1 MIGSLKIFSGSSN
14 KPLAEAICRYAGVK
28 LGKCEIMK
36 FSNENIKVSYNESLR
51 GKDVFIVQSA
61 RETVNESIMELLIM
75 IDAAKHASAA
85 RITAVTPY
93 FPYVRSDKKDE
104 PRISITARLV
114 ADLLEIAGAD
124 RVMTMN
130 LHSPQAQG
138 FFRIPCD
145 HLLATKILCD
155 YWVKNDIDNCVVVA
169 PDAGSAKLAGRYAT
183 RLKLPLAIL
192 DKRRKDDSESPVIQ
206 NVIGD
211 VKGKRTLIFDDEI
224 ASGGSIVEV
233 VTALRNYGVEEITAC
248 CVHGILSGKAVQR
261 IQDSPLKRLIVTD
274 TVHIPPEQ
282 KIEKLEILSIAE
294 LFANAIKCTNKGQSI
309 SGLYF
314 RY

>member
-1 MIGSLKIFSGSSN
+1 M
-14 KPLAEAICRYAGVK
+14 
-28 LGKCEIMK
+28 
-36 FSNENIKVSYNESLR
+36 
-51 GKDVFIVQSA
+51 
-61 RETVNESIMELLIM
+61 
-75 IDAAKHASAA
+75 
-85 RITAVTPY
+85 
-93 FPYVRSDKKDE
+93 
-104 PRISITARLV
+104 
-114 ADLLEIAGAD
+114 
-124 RVMTMN
+124 
-130 LHSPQAQG
+130 
-138 FFRIPCD
+138 
-145 HLLATKILCD
+145 
-155 YWVKNDIDNCVVVA
+155 
-169 PDAGSAKLAGRYAT
+169 
-183 RLKLPLAIL
+183 
-192 DKRRKDDSESPVIQ
+192 IQ

-211 VKGKRTLIFDDEI
+211 VKGKGALIFDDEI

-248 CVHGILSGKAVQR
+248 CVHGILSGKAIHR